1 MRKINDGLTRAQRYY
16 ARHKDEPEFKA
27 RNSANANRYYA
38 EHTEECNERNRANY
52 WKDPA
57 KHIAAAVQWGKDNR
71 ERSNKTKAD
80 FKKRNR
86 GAASADWMKYQMK
99 KKNQTPE
106 MNAAEWA
113 EINAMYL
120 YNQVMPGK
128 WHVDHIDPLDNGGLH
143 HPSNLQILSEHD
155 NCSKGARI

>member
-1 MRKINDGLTRAQRYY
+1 MSAKINDGLTKEQRYVL
-16 ARHKDEPEFKA
+16 RHKNTPEYK
-27 RNSANANRYYA
+27 
-38 EHTEECNERNRANY
+38 ERNRANANRWARENPERHRANGRRAY
-52 WKDPA
+52 ANGKRRPQDAA
-57 KHIAAAVQWGKDNR
+57 KRRA
-71 ERSNKTKAD
+71 
-80 FKKRNR
+80 
-86 GAASADWMKYQMK
+86 K

-120 YNQVMPGK
+120 YNQIMPCK